1 MASLVGDATRRRL
14 TFGNTKSKTEREGEG
29 EGAADPKFGVV
40 VEGTD
45 ESLVS

>member
-29 EGAADPKFGVV
+29 AADPKFGVV